1 MNKKVDILAKKMK
14 MDFKKIHTEVCSY
27 YNLPIEEVSYCVFY
41 HNLYKYKPSNL
52 RNMSIRESRDLFA
65 KYFIGYIKCHKPTY
79 YQYLRKHMKCWNN
92 DSYNLLI
99 GNTPFEIATDWFVLL
114 EDTF

>member
-1 MNKKVDILAKKMK
+1 MDIKVDILKKKMEK
-14 MDFKKIHTEVCSY
+14 DFKKIYKEVCSY
-27 YNLPIEEVSYCVFY
+27 YNLPIEEVSYCAFY
-41 HNLYKYKPSNL
+41 HNLYKCKPSNL

-79 YQYLRKHMKCWNN
+79 YQYLRKHMT
-92 DSYNLLI
+92 YNKYDRYVFLLQ
-99 GNTPFEIATDWFVLL
+99 NVPFGIATDWFVLL